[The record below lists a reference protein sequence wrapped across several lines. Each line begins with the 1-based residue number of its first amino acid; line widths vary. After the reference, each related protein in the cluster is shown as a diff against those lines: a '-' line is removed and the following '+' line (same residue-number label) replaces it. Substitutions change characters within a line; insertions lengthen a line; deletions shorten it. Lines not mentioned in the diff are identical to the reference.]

1 MLQRYAQAGD
11 SPKPQPMGLDSFE
24 ILIEVESAFGIKIP
38 DSEAEKI
45 ITVGDFHNSVWRHLE
60 GRHIEKCHSQALFYR
75 LRSDLASKNEIDRSQ
90 ITLKTSPN
98 SLWPV
103 DNRRRDYNQFQQDSA
118 LIMPDLILPNPW
130 SDLLVW
136 TSILLVVGSLIT
148 EFVLINFFDFSA
160 WIWLYTLLTI
170 LLIVGISEL
179 LDPLRTRVAQID
191 MREFTMQVLKD
202 NFRALAKDTGTNRR
216 EMEAVI
222 NQIMADKVGL
232 DLVEIEPGKRIAD
245 DLGVD

>member
-1 MLQRYAQAGD
+1 
-11 SPKPQPMGLDSFE
+11 MGLDSVE
-24 ILIEVESAFGIKIP
+24 ILIEVETAFGIKIP

-75 LRSDLASKNEIDRSQ
+75 LRSSLASKKDIDHSQ

-98 SLWPV
+98 SLWPL
-103 DNRRRDYNQFQQDSA
+103 DNRRREYDQFQQDLCLS
-118 LIMPDLILPNPW
+118 LPDLILPNPW
-130 SDLLVW
+130 SDFLLW

-148 EFVLINFFDFSA
+148 EFILINFFDFSA
-160 WIWLYTLLTI
+160 WIWLYTLLAI
-170 LLIVGISEL
+170 LLIVAISEL
-179 LDPLRTRVAQID
+179 LNPLRTRVAQTD
-191 MREFTMQVLKD
+191 MREFTMQILKE
-202 NFRALAKDTGTNRR
+202 NYKAIAKDTGTNRR

-222 NQIMADKVGL
+222 NQIIADKVGL
-232 DLVEIEPGKRIAD
+232 DLIEIEPGKRIAD